1 MTGTCESVKDKKPW
15 LLLITRVSRIFSFL
29 LPTIHKFKCKLI
41 RWNNRHRFDDKL
53 SAPYRNLTTANNAE
67 AVKALTTI
75 YQLFAEGLSR
85 EQVEE
90 RLDQLFPHSITVESE
105 SQQDRNKQLALLSQG
120 LKPLPVEYTESQK
133 RLALAIEKQTDAF
146 AKLSTRFEENRKQ
159 ERKRSEKL
167 LRMLREQ
174 KVEIE

>member
-1 MTGTCESVKDKKPW
+1 M
-15 LLLITRVSRIFSFL
+15 
-29 LPTIHKFKCKLI
+29 
-41 RWNNRHRFDDKL
+41 
-53 SAPYRNLTTANNAE
+53 
-67 AVKALTTI
+67 KALTTI